1 MEDIYMKKK
10 APFFIIL
17 ALALMIAGCTTANVE
32 NGNAASQGKSIPTV
46 ETTIIEIE
54 KYGHAVF
61 DETIEDF
68 LSKGYELGDTVDI
81 VFSSGYVLEDIPFYN
96 GYYVGNGE
104 PMLRAYPGHTNIA
117 ACINYGKM
125 NEVAGVDVGD
135 TAIVNLSEKGAK
147 LDEQALNSLV
157 YTDERSDYGSDEIFA
172 NFREIDFGEIAP
184 GRLYRSASPV
194 NNEHGRAPYAD
205 AFAKCAGINAVLNL
219 ADTPQEVEEHI
230 SSDGFSSDYYATLY
244 NEGRVIA
251 LGMSVDFAS
260 KDFGDRLAAGLGQ
273 LSRLDPPYLVHC
285 TEGKDRAGFTSALLS
300 LLMGASVDEA
310 IADYM
315 TSYANYY
322 GLTTADEAKYVLIV
336 DNNIIPMLKA
346 IAGIDEST
354 DVRSVDFEKAAG
366 DYLLDH
372 GMKAEEI
379 AMLKTKLGE

>member
-1 MEDIYMKKK
+1 MEDIHMKKK
-10 APFFIIL
+10 APFFFIL

-32 NGNAASQGKSIPTV
+32 NGNAASQGKSIPAV

-135 TAIVNLSEKGAK
+135 TAIISLSGKGAK
-147 LDEQALNSLV
+147 LDEQTLNSLV
-157 YTDERSDYGSDEIFA
+157 YTDKRSDYGSDEIFA
-172 NFREIDFGEIAP
+172 NFREIDLGGIAP

-205 AFAKCAGINAVLNL
+205 AFAKCTGINAVLNL

-230 SSDGFSSDYYATLY
+230 SSDSFSSDYYATLY

-300 LLMGASVDEA
+300 LLMGASVDET

-322 GLTTADEAKYVLIV
+322 GLTAADEAKYALIV
-336 DNNIIPMLKA
+336 DNNIIPMLRA
-346 IAGIDEST
+346 IAAMDESA

-366 DYLLDH
+366 AYLLDH

>member
-1 MEDIYMKKK
+1 
-10 APFFIIL
+10 
-17 ALALMIAGCTTANVE
+17 MIAGCTTANVE
-32 NGNAASQGKSIPTV
+32 NGNAASQGKSIPAV

-68 LSKGYELGDTVDI
+68 LTKGYELGDTIDI

-104 PMLRAYPGHTNIA
+104 PMLRAYQGHTNIA

-135 TAIVNLSEKGAK
+135 TAIVSLSGKGAK
-147 LDEQALNSLV
+147 LDEQTLNSLV

-172 NFREIDFGEIAP
+172 NFREINLGEIAL
-184 GRLYRSASPV
+184 GKLYRPASPV

-205 AFAKCAGINAVLNL
+205 EFAKCAGINAVLNL

-251 LGMSVDFAS
+251 LGMSVDFTS
-260 KDFGDRLAAGLGQ
+260 KDFGDRLAAGLEQ
-273 LSRLDPPYLVHC
+273 LSRLAPPYLVHC

-300 LLMGASVDEA
+300 LLMGVSIDET

-322 GLTTADEAKYVLIV
+322 GLTTSDKAKYALIV
-336 DNNIIPMLKA
+336 DNNIIPMLRT
-346 IAGIDEST
+346 IAGMEKVRTSVRWTSRRRQETIFST
-354 DVRSVDFEKAAG
+354 TE
-366 DYLLDH
+366 
-372 GMKAEEI
+372 
-379 AMLKTKLGE
+379 

>member
-1 MEDIYMKKK
+1 MEDIHMKKK
-10 APFFIIL
+10 APFFVIL
-17 ALALMIAGCTTANVE
+17 TLALMIAGCTTSNVE
-32 NGNAASQGKSIPTV
+32 NGNAASQGKSIPAV

-68 LSKGYELGDTVDI
+68 LAKGYELGDTVDI

-125 NEVAGVDVGD
+125 NEIADVAVGD
-135 TAIVNLSEKGAK
+135 TAIVSLSGKSAK
-147 LDEQALNSLV
+147 LDEQTLNSLV
-157 YTDERSDYGSDEIFA
+157 YTDDRSDYGSDEIFA
-172 NFREIDFGEIAP
+172 NFREIRFGGIAP

-194 NNEHGRAPYAD
+194 NNEHGRAKYAD
-205 AFAKCAGINAVLNL
+205 AFAKCAGINAILNL

-230 SSDGFSSDYYATLY
+230 SSDGFSSDYYATLC

-251 LGMSVDFAS
+251 LGMNVDFVS
-260 KDFGDRLAAGLGQ
+260 KDFGDRLATGLGQ

-300 LLMGASVDEA
+300 LLMGANIDET

-315 TSYANYY
+315 TSYENYY
-322 GLTTADEAKYVLIV
+322 GLTTADEAKYALIA
-336 DNNIIPMLKA
+336 DNNIIPMLRA

-354 DVRSVDFEKAAG
+354 DVRSVDFEKAAS
-366 DYLLDH
+366 DYLLKH
-372 GMKAEEI
+372 GMKAEELM
-379 AMLKTKLGE
+379 MLKTKLGE

>member
-1 MEDIYMKKK
+1 MEDIHMKKK

-32 NGNAASQGKSIPTV
+32 NGNAASQGKSIPAV

-135 TAIVNLSEKGAK
+135 TAIVSLSGKGAK
-147 LDEQALNSLV
+147 LDEQTLNSLV
-157 YTDERSDYGSDEIFA
+157 CTDERSDYGSDEIFA

-322 GLTTADEAKYVLIV
+322 GLTTADEAKYALIV